1 LSKTLSASFV
11 QPLHIKEDL
20 TRRLTTMCKLSPDAC
35 APVVIATSLE
45 AVIVTSL
52 DELDTLL
59 PVKNTFIHF
68 PKCGNNETCRV
79 RRFRTDP
86 GPLKHMEI
94 EQVVVHSQVSSTAS
108 GSSTPQSSIEDSA
121 ATVFSLPS
129 DEDRKVVPCCDW
141 HAVATPVSTPCWRGK
156 ATDPFGLWT
165 QPPTWTPMVPSLL
178 QFPAAFPDSA
188 VSQPGAALTLAV
200 PQTLWSSPT
209 LPDTGSVFEFTMKRA
224 EQVEWGLEVTRDESR
239 KALLVDAVI
248 AGGAI
253 EAWNNQV
260 LYGPKATPG
269 RALRV
274 GDFIVSLNGKCGCQ
288 AMVDESR
295 SNTQTQKFQVLRA
308 EV

>member
-1 LSKTLSASFV
+1 MP
-11 QPLHIKEDL
+11 PLHKKEDL
-20 TRRLTTMCKLSPDAC
+20 TRRLTTMCKLSSDAC

-52 DELDTLL
+52 DDLDTLL

-68 PKCGNNETCRV
+68 PKSGSNETCRV

-86 GPLKHMEI
+86 GPIKHMDF
-94 EQVVVHSQVSSTAS
+94 EQAVVHSQVSSTAS

-129 DEDRKVVPCCDW
+129 DADRKVMHCCDW
-141 HAVATPVSTPCWRGK
+141 DAMSTPVSTPCWRGK

-165 QPPTWTPMVPSLL
+165 QPPTWTPTVPSLL
-178 QFPAAFPDSA
+178 QFPDAFPASA
-188 VSQPGAALTLAV
+188 TPQPAATLTLAV
-200 PQTLWSSPT
+200 PQTPWSSPAS
-209 LPDTGSVFEFTMKRA
+209 LNIGSVFEFTMKRA
-224 EQVEWGLEVTRDESR
+224 EHIEWGLEVTRDESR

-248 AGGAI
+248 PGGAI

-295 SNTQTQKFQVLRA
+295 SDTQTQKFQVLRA